1 MEKLTLTHDGPV
13 AIVALADPE
22 TLNALGPAL
31 CEELTDLLARL
42 SAGEGGARAVV
53 LTGEGR
59 AFCSGAN
66 LGDAAA
72 VLADRQAEPDLKSL
86 VEQYYNPLADQLRRL
101 ELPLVVAVN
110 GVAAGIGASFA
121 LMGDLI
127 VMAEDAVLVP
137 AFRRVG
143 LVPDGGATWV
153 LPRLIG
159 RARAAEMMLL
169 GEALPA
175 IQALEWGLINRVAP
189 RSALMATALA
199 LAHSLAEG
207 PASLAMTRRLIWDG
221 LDANWTDHLAAEAE
235 AQGRAGRTEDFKEG
249 VAAFLQKRSPAFKG
263 R

>member
-1 MEKLTLTHDGPV
+1 MEKLTLTFDGAV
-13 AIVALADPE
+13 AIVALADAA

-31 CEELTDLLARL
+31 CEELTDVLARL

-72 VLADRQAEPDLKSL
+72 ALSAEGDPDLEAL
-86 VEQYYNPLADQLRRL
+86 VLRYYNPLAEQLRRL

-143 LVPDGGATWV
+143 LVPDGGATWL

-175 IQALEWGLINRVAP
+175 TKALEWGLVNRCVP
-189 RSALMATALA
+189 GGRLMETALA
-199 LAHSLAEG
+199 LAASLAQG

-221 LDANWTDHLAAEAE
+221 LDADWSEHLAVEAQ
-235 AQGRAGRTEDFKEG
+235 AQGRAGRTDDFKEG
-249 VAAFLQKRSPAFKG
+249 VAAFLQKRPPVFRG
-263 R
+263 G